1 MGKKKQLNVVLLFVA
16 LLFLSLLFV
25 ACGNDEPKQSIEV
38 DMGPLD
44 LSVYLSGVNQETF
57 DNDYEAPLKKK
68 YPNVSLTFLDTK
80 ISLSELLASG
90 VAIDL
95 ILSGG
100 NTIESYFMDTKLGYD
115 HTNLIK
121 KFNYDLDQVPV
132 GAIKFQQQI
141 TGGPL
146 YGLPRHT
153 TLPKLVY
160 NRDLFDKFGASY
172 PKKGITWDEAY
183 DLAKRMTLVSDGV
196 QYQGMIIN
204 LAVAQRSAL
213 GVGLVD
219 IKTNKSLFTT
229 DERWKDIVHN
239 LVRFHQITGN
249 ESTASSAFSNGTA
262 AMWATNNGLTNMMTY
277 ENVRLDA
284 TQFPSFSELPGVVNG
299 ISGNVF
305 GVSSISQYKDEAF
318 QVLAFWLSKEALLPQ
333 VRDSLLEPLTTD
345 PDVWKEFGKGNP
357 RVIEEKMTLDFFPEK
372 IADLPVVTAYDSVA
386 FAALNTQMLNFIKG
400 EVPDLNTL
408 LRQAAETADQ
418 AIEAEMNK

>member
-1 MGKKKQLNVVLLFVA
+1 MFKKEKLYVVLLFVV
-16 LLFLSLLFV
+16 LLFMSSFIV
-25 ACGNDEPKQSIEV
+25 ACGNDKSKQLIDV
-38 DMGPLD
+38 DKGPLN

-57 DNDYEAPLKKK
+57 DKDYEAPLKKK
-68 YPNVSLTFLDTK
+68 YPNITLSFLDTK
-80 ISLSELLASG
+80 ISLAELLASG
-90 VAIDL
+90 TSIDL

-100 NTIESYFMDTKLGYD
+100 NTVESYFMDTKLGYD
-115 HTNLIK
+115 HKDLIK
-121 KFNYDLDQVPV
+121 KYDYDLDQVPA

-160 NRDLFDKFGASY
+160 NRDLFDKFGESY

-183 DLAKRMTLVSDGV
+183 DLAKRMTLVSDSV

-219 IKTNKSLFTT
+219 PKTNKSLFVS
-229 DERWKDIVHN
+229 DERWGKVVSN

-249 ESTASSAFSNGTA
+249 ESTASTAFSKGTA

-284 TQFPSFSELPGVVNG
+284 TQFPTFSELPGYVNG

-305 GVSSISQYKDEAF
+305 GVSGISNYKDESF

-333 VRDSLLEPLTTD
+333 VRDSLLEPLTMD
-345 PDVWKEFGKGNP
+345 PDIWKEFGQGNP
-357 RVIEEKMTLDFFPEK
+357 RVLEEKMTLDFFPDK
-372 IADLPVVTAYDSVA
+372 IADLPIVTSYDSVA
-386 FAALNTQMLNFIKG
+386 YSALNTQMLSYIKG
-400 EVPDLNTL
+400 EVPDINTL
-408 LRQAAETADQ
+408 LRQAAEGADK
-418 AIEAEMNK
+418 AIEVEMNK